1 MKIMVGYDG
10 SNSAKEA
17 FSLAL
22 SHAKAMGAALVVATS
37 MMRGRD
43 TEREAIKDAE
53 NGLAW
58 VKERSAEASIDC
70 TTHLLIRGMSVG
82 EDVVAFSQDAEV
94 DLIYIGTRRR
104 SRVGKLLMGS
114 NAQYIILNAPC
125 PVTTTR

>member
-1 MKIMVGYDG
+1 
-10 SNSAKEA
+10 
-17 FSLAL
+17 
-22 SHAKAMGAALVVATS
+22 

-43 TEREAIKDAE
+43 TEREAIKEAE

-58 VKERSAEASIDC
+58 VKEKAAEAGIDC

-82 EDVVAFSQDAEV
+82 EDVVAFAKESKA
-94 DLIYIGTRRR
+94 DLVYIGIRRR

-125 PVTTTR
+125 PVTTVK